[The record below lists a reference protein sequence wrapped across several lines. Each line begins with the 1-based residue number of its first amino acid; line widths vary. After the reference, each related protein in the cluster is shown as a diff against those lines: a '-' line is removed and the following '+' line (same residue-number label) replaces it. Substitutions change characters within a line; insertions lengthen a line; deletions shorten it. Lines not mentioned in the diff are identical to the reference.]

1 MEWVQTEE
9 KGTAESFEDSAALKS
24 CLKEATLL
32 VPPLPGIFASFSVFI
47 VSEQNKSTRVNSV
60 PWHVDCPFLE
70 TTSSLRKKKKKKIT
84 ADDGLHGSSIW
95 TMSVRKK
102 RKTYVR
108 CSFFIA
114 Q

>member
-70 TTSSLRKKKKKKIT
+70 TTSSLRKKKKKK
-84 ADDGLHGSSIW
+84 
-95 TMSVRKK
+95 K
-102 RKTYVR
+102 
-108 CSFFIA
+108 
-114 Q
+114 